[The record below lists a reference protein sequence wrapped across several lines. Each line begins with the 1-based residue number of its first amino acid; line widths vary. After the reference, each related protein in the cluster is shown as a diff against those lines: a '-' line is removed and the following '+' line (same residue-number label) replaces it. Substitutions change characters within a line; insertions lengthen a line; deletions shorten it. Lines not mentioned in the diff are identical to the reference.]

1 MFEALL
7 QFIKELLFK
16 NETIDI
22 RNKNFNLLAVLI
34 RLFVIGSFALNY
46 YLINHFIKL
55 AHRHYT
61 LEIEISKLETIHKEC
76 TIDYPKID
84 KN

>member
-1 MFEALL
+1 MFEAFLK
-7 QFIKELLFK
+7 FIQELLFK

-22 RNKNFNLLAVLI
+22 RDKNFNLLNVLL
-34 RLFVIGSFALNY
+34 RLFVVSSFVLNY

-61 LEIEISKLETIHKEC
+61 LEVQISKLETIHKEC
-76 TIDYPKID
+76 TIDYSKIY